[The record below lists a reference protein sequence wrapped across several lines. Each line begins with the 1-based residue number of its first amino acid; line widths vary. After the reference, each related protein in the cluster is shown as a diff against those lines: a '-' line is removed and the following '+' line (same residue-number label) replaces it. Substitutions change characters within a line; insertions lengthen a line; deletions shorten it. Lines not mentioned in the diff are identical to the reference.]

1 MRLPYLAALGCIIG
15 LTAFAFYLQYVKFL
29 DPCPLCMA
37 QRLVFYAM
45 AGLFLLGALHN
56 PRQWGGRV
64 YGILLGIFSAAG
76 VWLAGRHLWLQSLPA
91 DQVPACGPGLEY
103 MIQTMPFSK
112 VLASMIM
119 GDGNCAE
126 VAWSFLGL
134 SMPAWTLGWYLA
146 LGLVGLYF
154 GWRGS
159 RHQHR
164 SAA

>member
-56 PRQWGGRV
+56 PRHWGGRV

-91 DQVPACGPGLEY
+91 DQVPACGLY
-103 MIQTMPFSK
+103 K
-112 VLASMIM
+112 VLAGMIM
-119 GDGNCAE
+119 GDGNGAE
-126 VAWSFLGL
+126 VACSFLGL
-134 SMPAWTLGWYLA
+134 SMPAWTMGWYLA